1 MKALIAWLGSAD
13 LKAAAGDGV
22 GPIAQVLKE
31 RDFEGIY
38 LLHSYPKK
46 DSDGYESWMDADQYS
61 STLWALNNAKD
72 IIDKK
77 TILVFDEFLINKEW
91 EEDEFKALNE
101 FCNNFNYSYDV
112 IAVSF
117 FSKQVAVK
125 INKDIK

>member
-1 MKALIAWLGSAD
+1 MPKIKGGNFIVGKFEDTLPEYFAKKRPKASLINFDAD
-13 LKAAAGDGV
+13 L
-22 GPIAQVLKE
+22 
-31 RDFEGIY
+31 
-38 LLHSYPKK
+38 
-46 DSDGYESWMDADQYS
+46 YS
-61 STLWALNNAKD
+61 STLCALNNAKD

-125 INKDIK
+125 INK